1 MVFRFFFTLKLKKQA
16 PKQNLEQQK
25 EMVTMVERFREK
37 ELQKSREKLEKS
49 KENYL
54 KSLPKMKKISIMNE
68 PDAEEL
74 LVDFTIYP
82 DIKIYSVP
90 HAYFYGQ
97 NLELMNSKNFEKF
110 KLRNLKTN
118 TAISLSLEAERL
130 LKNTFVNV

>member
-1 MVFRFFFTLKLKKQA
+1 
-16 PKQNLEQQK
+16 
-25 EMVTMVERFREK
+25 MVTMVERFREK
-37 ELQKSREKLEKS
+37 EMRKSREKLEKS

-97 NLELMNSKNFEKF
+97 NMDLTNSNNFEKV

>member
-1 MVFRFFFTLKLKKQA
+1 MKKQT

-37 ELQKSREKLEKS
+37 EMRKSREKLEKS

-97 NLELMNSKNFEKF
+97 NMDLTNSNNFEKV